1 MTSVLSV
8 QLKTELNPRTL
19 LLGLRICPKL
29 CLCTCVR
36 EILSHWICPALT
48 GLAPD
53 LLGDRNGTGKE
64 VAKCWRDLGQF
75 RLCQF
80 SNTTPHLEAAPSP
93 LAGWEGFVPFPPCVC
108 VCFCATVC
116 IFLPAFIKAV
126 PWSVYLQSARKMGNV
141 L

>member
-75 RLCQF
+75 RLSFPTRRLVCR
-80 SNTTPHLEAAPSP
+80 PLHLRWLGGKALFHFLP
-93 LAGWEGFVPFPPCVC
+93 VC